1 MKVLKRKPGL
11 ALLACCYAGGLVLFL
26 LWCLFGFA
34 QNRIRYANGEL
45 VPMEFTM
52 DRIDQFNFVD
62 IEERDGRL
70 VTTGRD
76 PQLIYCSRVVLV
88 ENVVLELEY
97 SKEPLLVN
105 VFWKSDYDKEYS
117 LREMAYSLGGDNRLF
132 LLPGAG
138 AGALRID
145 PGTVAGNEIT
155 VKRIAFNQKRPFWMF
170 FIPTAGQVVLLCFVP
185 GMVACAVAICGQA
198 GLWAQLGKWLRGLRP
213 HRKAGDA
220 E

>member
-145 PGTVAGNEIT
+145 PGTVAGNQITIHRIT
-155 VKRIAFNQKRPFWMF
+155 VNPKRPFYAF
-170 FIPTAGQVVLLCFVP
+170 FIPSAGEAVTLAVLPGFVAS
-185 GMVACAVAICGQA
+185 GFYILWQA
-198 GLWAQLGKWLRGLRP
+198 GLHPRG
-213 HRKAGDA
+213 RKRKDVKADG
-220 E
+220 